1 MIKLYWFEFTR
12 KIAVSLA
19 GGRREVFEPWDRVVC
34 GESDKLTLLRQWALL
49 LDTKVIYYPD
59 VFDWS
64 APRKAPAPK
73 HTPNA
78 VKKTKAK
85 SKK

>member
-1 MIKLYWFEFTR
+1 M
-12 KIAVSLA
+12 A
-19 GGRREVFEPWDRVVC
+19 GNRREVFEPWDRVIC

-64 APRKAPAPK
+64 APKKTPAPA
-73 HTPNA
+73 
-78 VKKTKAK
+78 KKTVAKKK